1 MIYCW
6 TGTVGQ
12 GKSVSLKHELQK
24 RFRAEMCQVYTDMQF
39 LKVPHACY
47 FDTDDPRAL
56 AKCSNG
62 IVVLDEGQ
70 VLFSSR
76 YWRETDKTV
85 LSAMAQ
91 SRKNGL
97 DLFVTTQH
105 MDRLEPALRELVG
118 VEIRCRKVGPIIMQF
133 HYPAGIPK
141 VKPFKRTF
149 FRLTADV
156 VRDYD
161 TLEVIGSKMGQ
172 GYGRSSE
179 LDAARRRRRRA
190 ARRPG
195 LVVKPEFTGPL
206 YVASFGGGRNCLYLR
221 PGYELAKR
229 SFVRVVGRTPSG
241 DELREWA
248 RRSAWLGRWGLR
260 PEDLPAECTPAH
272 WWMPGGSPL
281 EIVTERAGSL
291 VEAAYA

>member
-12 GKSVSLKHELQK
+12 GKSVSLVKELNNRYRK
-24 RFRAEMCQVYTDMQF
+24 EACQVYTDMQG
-39 LKVPHACY
+39 LRVPHACY
-47 FDTDDPRAL
+47 FDTNDSRAL

-76 YWRETDKTV
+76 FWRETDKTV

-105 MDRLEPALRELVG
+105 MDRLEPALRELIG
-118 VEIRCRKVGPIIMQF
+118 VEIRCRKVGPIISQF

-141 VKPFKRTF
+141 VKPMKRTF

-161 TLEVIGSKMGQ
+161 TLEVIGAKMGH

-179 LDAARRRRRRA
+179 LDAVRRRRSRGGRRA
-190 ARRPG
+190 G
-195 LVVKPEFTGPL
+195 LVVQEEFRGPL
-206 YVASFGGGRNCLYLR
+206 YGYSAVDGNRVMYMRPSFQKYQ
-221 PGYELAKR
+221 R
-229 SFVRVVGRTPSG
+229 SFVRVVGRVPSG

-248 RRSAWLGRWGLR
+248 RRCSWLNRWGLK
-260 PEDLPAECTPAH
+260 PDDVPLECTPAH
-272 WWMPGGSPL
+272 WWMPGGSPA
-281 EIVTERAGSL
+281 EVAAETAREM